1 MKTDHHVYDYVFTDS
16 ETEKKFVR
24 ELDTGTDVEVYSKLP
39 NGFSIPTPVGDYHP
53 DWAIAFK
60 QGSVRH
66 IYFVAEKNHVR
77 SCQIRRRGQLCEIDG
92 TGEISTR
99 SPVSFRVQNEAL

>member
-1 MKTDHHVYDYVFTDS
+1 MTIFTQAKPKDSFSRAVKTDRHVYDYVFTDS

-24 ELDTGTDVEVYSKLP
+24 ELDIGTDVEVYSKLP

-66 IYFVAEKNHVR
+66 IYYVAEKNHVR
-77 SCQIRRRGQLCEIDG
+77 SCQI
-92 TGEISTR
+92 
-99 SPVSFRVQNEAL
+99 